1 MNKNFPVEIRGGVF
15 CQWSS
20 VLWLR
25 DASVH
30 YPEAIFYSVF
40 HVAAVQTAPFFAT
53 NPPPTR
59 HICWTQLWNRN
70 ILTGAKHRVHRVQVN
85 SHTSRLI
92 KDFTFCSQRHWNI
105 GRVFPSWRMHFVAII
120 DLMPTLISQQ
130 CIFPPLV
137 PPLFR
142 SCIMQIAYFVVTLH
156 LFFIFI
162 TKLEGL
168 NFTLR
173 SWSHITFNHV

>member
-1 MNKNFPVEIRGGVF
+1 MKLGVVATRCFCSLPWGHILLCFSCCSSPDRAVLCNKP
-15 CQWSS
+15 S
-20 VLWLR
+20 
-25 DASVH
+25 
-30 YPEAIFYSVF
+30 
-40 HVAAVQTAPFFAT
+40 
-53 NPPPTR
+53 PTR
-59 HICWTQLWNRN
+59 HFCWTQLCNRN

-92 KDFTFCSQRHWNI
+92 KNFTFCSPRHWNI

-168 NFTLR
+168 NFTLP
-173 SWSHITFNHV
+173 SWSHITFKHV